1 MEISEIKKMCLCCMH
16 MSKEDEFCPVC
27 GKPKKG
33 VKSYGEALEPGTILN
48 GKILIGN
55 ILGMGNFGITYI
67 GIFPFGYGG
76 ACGRRFSSRKR

>member
-1 MEISEIKKMCLCCMH
+1 

-27 GKPKKG
+27 GKPKRG

-55 ILGMGNFGITYI
+55 ILDF
-67 GIFPFGYGG
+67 
-76 ACGRRFSSRKR
+76 ALVVVSQLEKVESD

>member
-1 MEISEIKKMCLCCMH
+1 

-27 GKPKKG
+27 GKPKRG

-55 ILGMGNFGITYI
+55 ILGMGNFGITY
-67 GIFPFGYGG
+67 
-76 ACGRRFSSRKR
+76 